1 MTRINHMA
9 VNFVESI
16 PVQLEAGV
24 LYVSIDYRTM
34 SHLCACGCGRRVA
47 TPIRPHPHGWTV
59 AYDGA
64 NATVSPSVGLLK
76 LPCRSHYFI
85 DRGRVRWLPAEDEL
99 DTADDSHTPE
109 QAPKPWQR
117 GLPKWSQRWGGWRVR
132 A

>member
-1 MTRINHMA
+1 MTRIDRIA

-16 PVQLEAGV
+16 PVELEHGV

-47 TPIRPHPHGWTV
+47 TPIRPSPHGWTM

-64 NATVSPSVGLLK
+64 TVSVSPSVGLLK

-85 DRGRVRWLPAEDEL
+85 DRGRVHWLPAEDEP
-99 DTADDSHTPE
+99 DFADDSRTPE
-109 QAPKPWQR
+109 STRTFWRRFLPQKRRTRRAPTAP
-117 GLPKWSQRWGGWRVR
+117 
-132 A
+132 